1 VPVLNAMS
9 AALGWLGR
17 QGSRAI
23 AAVVF
28 IAIAVPPLDALFKPF
43 VTEAIFALLCLAF
56 LRVDT
61 EALRGHIR
69 KPGLVLAAT
78 AWTSLVVPALIGAAC
93 LLMHLDTHSPPL
105 FLALMLQAVAS
116 PMMAAPAFAAVMGL
130 DATLVLTTLVTA
142 TALTPVSAPLFA
154 YAFIGPALT
163 LSPLA
168 LGLKLFA
175 ILSGSL
181 VVALIVRRFAGLAAI
196 RRYNDQID
204 GMNILLVFFF
214 VAAVMEN
221 VASRFWA
228 DPLAM
233 IELTALAF
241 AVTFAVLGLT
251 ALVFAATGR
260 ERAFVLG
267 LMASQRNM
275 GLMLAATG
283 GALPDFTWLYFAL
296 AQFPVYLS
304 PLMLTPLARRL
315 KAGGGNRP
323 QPRN

>member
-1 VPVLNAMS
+1 MPVLNAMS
-9 AALGWLGR
+9 AALAWLGR

-56 LRVDT
+56 LRVDIA
-61 EALRGHIR
+61 ALRGHIR

-78 AWTSLVVPALIGAAC
+78 AWTSLVVPILIGSAC
-93 LLMHLDTHSPPL
+93 LLTQLDVRSPPL

-142 TALTPVSAPLFA
+142 TALTPVSAPLLA

-175 ILSGSL
+175 ILAGSL
-181 VVALIVRRFAGLAAI
+181 LVAVIIRRFAGLAAI
-196 RRYNDQID
+196 RRCNEQID

-221 VASRFWA
+221 VAGRFWA

-233 IELTALAF
+233 IEL
-241 AVTFAVLGLT
+241 
-251 ALVFAATGR
+251 
-260 ERAFVLG
+260 
-267 LMASQRNM
+267 
-275 GLMLAATG
+275 
-283 GALPDFTWLYFAL
+283 FAL

-304 PLMLTPLARRL
+304 PLLFTPLARRL
-315 KAGGGNRP
+315 KAGAGKSEP
-323 QPRN
+323 